1 MEVHLRYYIFQGNI
15 IRVVYLT
22 ISTASWFISLFTKK
36 EHIVKDT
43 GTMPLLLFDVSTW
56 QGRQKLQKTMNQ
68 DIKSGILKFD
78 GVVLEIYLD
87 HRFQW
92 PQECLKCE
100 SLTYEVVT

>member
-22 ISTASWFISLFTKK
+22 ISTVSLFISLFTKK

-43 GTMPLLLFDVSTW
+43 GTMLLLFLDVSTW
-56 QGRQKLQKTMNQ
+56 QGRQKLQKAMNQ
-68 DIKSGILKFD
+68 DIKSGILNFG

-87 HRFQW
+87 HRFQ
-92 PQECLKCE
+92 
-100 SLTYEVVT
+100 